1 MTYDLLLNKI
11 DTLNEAQKKSVL
23 DYVNFLIFQNSQNNS
38 VVDNALNNDEKYR
51 KRLEYLSSLDNK
63 EKTSRSVNEI
73 NQYISELR
81 NEERVF

>member
-23 DYVNFLIFQNSQNNS
+23 DYVNFLIFQNSQNDS
-38 VVDNALNNDEKYR
+38 IVDNALNNDEKYK
-51 KRLEYLSSLDNK
+51 KRLEYLNSLDNK
-63 EKTSRSVNEI
+63 EKTSRSINEI

-81 NEERVF
+81 NKERVF